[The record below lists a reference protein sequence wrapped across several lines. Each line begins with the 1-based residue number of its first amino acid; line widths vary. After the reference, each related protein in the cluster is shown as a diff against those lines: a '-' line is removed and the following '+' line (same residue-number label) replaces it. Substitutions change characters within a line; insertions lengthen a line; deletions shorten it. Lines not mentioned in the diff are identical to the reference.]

1 MPKAEPGASVYGQH
15 LLLRLGRVELQHAL
29 DNSSGVAAFLSRLVA
44 LVGMRVLAGPFVAT
58 EDADSSRYGHS
69 GVVILYESHAA
80 IHTYPRRRELFLDIF
95 SCRPFATDCVLQ
107 VCREH
112 FGEHEVLE
120 RTLLDRGQHWSL
132 PGLARLEEWMPSR

>member
-1 MPKAEPGASVYGQH
+1 MPKAEPGACVYGQH
-15 LLLRLGRVELQHAL
+15 LLLRLGSVELQPVL
-29 DNSSGVAAFLSRLVA
+29 DNPAEVAAFLSGLVA
-44 LVGMRVLAGPFVAT
+44 LVGMRVLAGPYVAT
-58 EDADSSRYGHS
+58 EDTDPARYGHS

-107 VCREH
+107 ACREH

-120 RTLLDRGQHWSL
+120 CTLLDRGQHWSL
-132 PGLARLEEWMPSR
+132 PGLARLQEWMPSS